1 MITDRV
7 GDFIIRLQNAA
18 MIGKR
23 EVSAP
28 YSGHLLA
35 IAKKLKELG
44 FLSAVTTDVPAEG
57 GSASGGKKALVVTL
71 AYDERGNPKLRGVN
85 RISKPG
91 RRLYAPHTAAH
102 KVKGGTGARIV
113 SSPSGVI
120 SDAEA
125 RKSRIGGEEL
135 FEIW

>member
-1 MITDRV
+1 MVSDRV

-18 MIGKR
+18 LIGKR
-23 EVSAP
+23 EVSVP
-28 YSGHLLA
+28 YSANLLA

-44 FLSAVTTDVPAEG
+44 FLSLIKTEAEDDIVR
-57 GSASGGKKALVVTL
+57 KALIVSL
-71 AYDERGNPKLRGVN
+71 SYDERGQAKLRGVK

-91 RRLYAPHTAAH
+91 RRLYAPFTAAH
-102 KVKGGTGARIV
+102 RVRGGTGARIL
-113 SSPSGVI
+113 SSSSGII

-125 RKSRIGGEEL
+125 RKNRVGGEEL

>member
-1 MITDRV
+1 MVTDRV
-7 GDFIIRLQNAA
+7 GDFIIRLQNAS

-44 FLSAVTTDVPAEG
+44 FLASVTTDVKDEE
-57 GSASGGKKALVVTL
+57 SVKKTLEVTL
-71 AYDERGNPKLRGVN
+71 AYDERGQAKLRGVK

-91 RRLYAPHTAAH
+91 RRLYAPHTSAH
-102 KVKGGTGARIV
+102 RVKGGTGARIM
-113 SSPSGVI
+113 SSPSGII

-125 RKSRIGGEEL
+125 RKMRVGGEEL

>member
-18 MIGKR
+18 RIGKHD
-23 EVSAP
+23 VSVP
-28 YSGHLLA
+28 YSAHLVA
-35 IAKKLKELG
+35 IAKKLKDLG
-44 FLSAVTTDVPAEG
+44 FIDAVEVKTKEDDV
-57 GSASGGKKALVVTL
+57 KKTFVATL
-71 AYDERGNPKLRGVN
+71 ALDERGHARLRGVK

-91 RRLYAPHTAAH
+91 RRLYTPYTAAH
-102 KVKGGTGARIV
+102 RVKGGTGARIL
-113 SSPSGVI
+113 SSSVGII

-125 RKSRIGGEEL
+125 RKNRFGGEEL

>member
-1 MITDRV
+1 MVTDRV

-18 MIGKR
+18 AIKKAS
-23 EVSAP
+23 VSVP
-28 YSGHLLA
+28 YSVHILS

-44 FLSAVTTDVPAEG
+44 FVTHVEAKAKGE
-57 GSASGGKKALVVTL
+57 SEVKKEIVVSL
-71 AYDERGNPKLRGVN
+71 AYDERGVARLRGVK

-91 RRLYAPHTAAH
+91 RRLYVPHTDAH
-102 KVKGGTGARIV
+102 KVKGGTGARLI
-113 SSPSGVI
+113 SSSMGII

-125 RKSRIGGEEL
+125 RKNRTGGENL

>member
-1 MITDRV
+1 MVTDRV

-18 MIGKR
+18 MIGKQ
-23 EVSAP
+23 EVSMP

-44 FLSAVTTDVPAEG
+44 FITSVDVKTKEG
-57 GSASGGKKALVVTL
+57 DEVKKTFVVLL
-71 AYDERGNPKLRGVN
+71 AYDERGTPKLRGVK

-91 RRLYAPHTAAH
+91 RRLYAPYTAVH
-102 KVKGGTGARIV
+102 RVKGGTGARII
-113 SSPSGVI
+113 SSPAGI
-120 SDAEA
+120 LSDAEA
-125 RKSRIGGEEL
+125 RKNHVGGEDL

>member
-1 MITDRV
+1 MVTDRV

-44 FLSAVTTDVPAEG
+44 FLASVTTDVPAEG
-57 GSASGGKKALVVTL
+57 GAASGGKKTLEVTVG
-71 AYDERGNPKLRGVN
+71 YDERGQAKLRGVK

-91 RRLYAPHTAAH
+91 RRLYAPHTSAH
-102 KVKGGTGARIV
+102 KVKGGTGALIMSTPSGIV
-113 SSPSGVI
+113 S
-120 SDAEA
+120 DTEA
-125 RKSRIGGEEL
+125 RKSRVGGEEM

>member
-1 MITDRV
+1 MISDRV

-18 MIGKR
+18 VIGKR

-28 YSGHLLA
+28 YSTHLLA

-44 FLSAVTTDVPAEG
+44 FITTVTTDDA
-57 GSASGGKKALVVTL
+57 SAGKGKKLLVTL
-71 AYDERGNPKLRGVN
+71 AYDERGAAKLRGVK

-91 RRLYAPHTAAH
+91 RRLYTPYTAVH
-102 KVKGGTGARIV
+102 RVKGGTGARIL
-113 SSPSGVI
+113 SSSFGII

-125 RKSRIGGEEL
+125 RQRRTGGEEL

>member
-1 MITDRV
+1 MVTDRV

-18 MIGKR
+18 LIGKR

-28 YSGHLLA
+28 YSSHLEA
-35 IAKKLKELG
+35 VAKKLKELG
-44 FLSAVTTDVPAEG
+44 FLTKVETNVKDGETV
-57 GSASGGKKALVVTL
+57 KKTLVVTL
-71 AYDERGNPKLRGVN
+71 SYDERGQAKLRGVK

-102 KVKGGTGARIV
+102 KVKGGTGARIL
-113 SSPSGVI
+113 SSSSGII

-125 RKSRIGGEEL
+125 RKMKVGGEDL

>member
-1 MITDRV
+1 MVTDRV
-7 GDFIIRLQNAA
+7 GDFIIRLQNAS

-44 FLSAVTTDVPAEG
+44 FLASVTTDVKDEE
-57 GSASGGKKALVVTL
+57 SVKKTLEVTL
-71 AYDERGNPKLRGVN
+71 AYDERGQAKLRGVK

-91 RRLYAPHTAAH
+91 RRLYAPHTSAH
-102 KVKGGTGARIV
+102 KVKGGTGALIMSTPSGIV
-113 SSPSGVI
+113 S
-120 SDAEA
+120 DTEA
-125 RKSRIGGEEL
+125 RKSRVGGEEM

>member
-1 MITDRV
+1 MVTDRV

-18 MIGKR
+18 MISKR

-28 YSGHLLA
+28 YSAHLLA

-44 FLSAVTTDVPAEG
+44 FLTSVETKGENEV
-57 GSASGGKKALVVTL
+57 KKEVVVML
-71 AYDERGNPKLRGVN
+71 SYDEHDQAKLRGVK

-91 RRLYAPHTAAH
+91 RRLYAPSTATH
-102 KVKGGTGARIV
+102 KVRGGTGARIL
-113 SSPSGVI
+113 SSSSGII
-120 SDAEA
+120 SDVEA
-125 RKSRIGGEEL
+125 RKSHIGGEEL

>member
-18 MIGKR
+18 RIGKK

-28 YSGHLLA
+28 YSAHLLA

-44 FLSAVTTDVPAEG
+44 FLSEVETKIKNDDET
-57 GSASGGKKALVVTL
+57 KKSVVATL
-71 AYDERGNPKLRGVN
+71 AYSQRGEAKLRGVK
-85 RISKPG
+85 RLSTPG
-91 RRLYAPHTAAH
+91 RRLYVSHAGAHT
-102 KVKGGTGARIV
+102 VKGGTGARII
-113 SSPSGVI
+113 SSPQGVL

-125 RKSRIGGEEL
+125 RKAKVGGEEL

>member
-1 MITDRV
+1 MVTDRV

-18 MIGKR
+18 MIGKKD
-23 EVSAP
+23 VSAP

-44 FLSAVTTDVPAEG
+44 FLATVITDVKDGE
-57 GSASGGKKALVVTL
+57 SVKKTLLVTL
-71 AYDERGNPKLRGVN
+71 AYDANGNAKLRGVN

-91 RRLYAPHTAAH
+91 RRLYASHATTH
-102 KVKGGTGARIV
+102 RVKGGTGARIL
-113 SSPSGVI
+113 STPSGII

-125 RKSRIGGEEL
+125 RKMRVGGEEL

>member
-1 MITDRV
+1 MVTDRI

-18 MIGKR
+18 MIGKK

-28 YSGHLLA
+28 YSAHVVA

-44 FLSAVTTDVPAEG
+44 FITHVEVKEKEEGSVKKDV
-57 GSASGGKKALVVTL
+57 VVTL
-71 AYDERGNPKLRGVN
+71 AYDEHGLSKLRGVK
-85 RISKPG
+85 RVSKPG

-102 KVKGGTGARIV
+102 RVKGGTGARIL
-113 SSPSGVI
+113 SSSIGI
-120 SDAEA
+120 ITDAEA
-125 RKSRIGGEEL
+125 RKQHVGGEDL